1 MKRSLTVMA
10 FALAATTTTAAYA
23 EKTYHIA
30 WSHYTGWEPWGWIQ
44 ETGLAKRHM
53 KACNA
58 DVQIRLINDYIESVN
73 LYTAGEFDGVA
84 VTNMDALTIPAVGG
98 RDTTAVIVG
107 DFSNGNDAIVSKK
120 AGSVKE
126 LKGEN
131 VKLVELSVSHYLLA
145 RALAKNGM
153 SERDLKVTNTSDAD
167 IGSLFTSQDD
177 ASVVTWNPIVMTIRN
192 QPGAKVLFDSSQIPG
207 EIIDMLVMATETPEC
222 VKGAIAK
229 AWFEA
234 VTVIL
239 SDTSEGKKAR
249 EFLAR
254 QAGGSYEEFMAQLET
269 TEMFGAAA
277 AAGFVKSGK
286 LKDTMEAV
294 RTFSFDHGLFGNGA
308 PDKDF
313 VGIEFPDGS
322 VLGSAQNVK
331 LRFTAKYMEAAAR

>member
-1 MKRSLTVMA
+1 MKRSLTAMA
-10 FALAATTTTAAYA
+10 VALAALTATAARAA
-23 EKTYHIA
+23 ETYHIA

-53 KACNA
+53 QACDA
-58 DVQIRLINDYIESVN
+58 DVKIQLVNDYIESVN
-73 LYTAGEFDGVA
+73 LYTAGEFNGVA

-167 IGSLFTSQDD
+167 IGSLFTSQDGV
-177 ASVVTWNPIVMTIRN
+177 SVVTWNPIVMTIRN
-192 QPGAKVLFDSSQIPG
+192 EPGAKVLFDSSEIPG
-207 EIIDMLVMATETPEC
+207 EIIDMLVMATDTPEC
-222 VKGAIAK
+222 VKTAIAK
-229 AWFEA
+229 TWFEA
-234 VTVIL
+234 VGIIM
-239 SDTSEGKKAR
+239 SDTPEGMEAR
-249 EFLAR
+249 KFLAK
-254 QAGGSYEEFMAQLET
+254 QAGGSYDDFMAQLET
-269 TEMFGAAA
+269 TQMFDAAGAAS
-277 AAGFVKSGK
+277 FVKSGK
-286 LKDTMEAV
+286 LRDTMEAV

-308 PDKDF
+308 PDKNF

-322 VLGSAQNVK
+322 VLGSGQNVK
-331 LRFTAKYMEAAAR
+331 LRFTASYMEAAAK

>member
-1 MKRSLTVMA
+1 MKRSITAMA
-10 FALAATTTTAAYA
+10 FALTAVITTAADA
-23 EKTYHIA
+23 EETYHIA

-44 ETGLAKRHM
+44 ETGLARQHM

-58 DVQIRLINDYIESVN
+58 DVQIQLVNDYIESVN
-73 LYTAGEFDGVA
+73 LYTAGEFHGVA

-107 DFSNGNDAIVSKK
+107 DFSNGNDAIVSKT
-120 AGSVKE
+120 ASSVKD

-167 IGSLFTSQDD
+167 IGSLFTSQND
-177 ASVVTWNPIVMTIRN
+177 ASVVTWNPIVMTIKT
-192 QPGAKVLFDSSQIPG
+192 QPNAKVLFDSSEIPG
-207 EIIDMLVMATETPEC
+207 EIIDMLVMATDTPEC

-234 VTVIL
+234 VAIIM
-239 SDTSEGKKAR
+239 SDTPQGMEAR
-249 EFLAR
+249 KFIAK
-254 QAGGSYEEFMAQLET
+254 QAGGTYDEFMAQLET
-269 TEMFGAAA
+269 TEMFGAADSA
-277 AAGFVKSGK
+277 RFVKSGK
-286 LKDTMEAV
+286 LKETMEAV

-308 PDKDF
+308 PNKDF

-331 LRFTAKYMEAAAR
+331 LRFTGRYMDAATN